1 MSEMHRAIVNGEE
14 FFAPGG
20 EIEDMPEVATT
31 SGWITAL
38 SPVAP
43 DVVEV
48 SIALDEPTEHLPGQ
62 YFQVKFR
69 GFPARCY
76 SPTVPLD
83 RFGDQLT
90 IHLHV
95 LRVQDGRVSSAL
107 GHKIREGHR
116 VKLEGPF
123 GSAYLRPNQGNRLVL
138 VAGGTGF
145 APIWSIADA
154 AKRENFQREI
164 VLVAGAR
171 SIELLYM
178 IPALTRLATCPN
190 VTIVPVT
197 HARQT
202 ASPVIQTGLPTDYVP
217 ELRPDDIV
225 YAAGTPRLVDAIK
238 EMAAVSGAMCHA
250 VPFVPNSE
258 GLESVLS
265 QATNWF
271 IGETQAPSL
280 STPAAMPQ
288 RSRTDFGDEGPQ
300 TRWLRPPPAAAAMP
314 QRSRADYGD
323 ERPQTRWLTS
333 RPAAA
338 AMPQRSRTDF
348 GDERPQTRWLTAPPA
363 GPVILPRS
371 RTDFR
376 DEQATGE
383 IAHVPA
389 GGPRNAAALA
399 HRCRIR
405 EGAGEM
411 ARVPAGRP
419 PNAAALALRCR
430 TREGVGEMGR
440 VAHAVSGRSCAHGH
454 APRIDAIRRTRQ
466 DVKVACLMAR
476 WTPISV
482 WRVVPPAS

>member
-20 EIEDMPEVATT
+20 EIEDVPEVATM

-95 LRVQDGRVSSAL
+95 LRVRDGRVSSAL

-138 VAGGTGF
+138 VAGGAGF

-171 SIELLYM
+171 SIESLYM
-178 IPALTRLATCPN
+178 IPALARLATCPN

-197 HARQT
+197 YAPQT

-238 EMAAVSGAMCHA
+238 EMAAASGAMCHT

-271 IGETQAPSL
+271 IGETQ
-280 STPAAMPQ
+280 TPAAMPQ
-288 RSRTDFGDEGPQ
+288 RSRTDFGYERPQ
-300 TRWLRPPPAAAAMP
+300 TRWLRPPPAAAATP
-314 QRSRADYGD
+314 QRSRTDFED
-323 ERPQTRWLTS
+323 ERPQTRWL
-333 RPAAA
+333 RPPPAAA

-348 GDERPQTRWLTAPPA
+348 GDERPQTRWLTSPPA
-363 GPVILPRS
+363 GPVILQRS
-371 RTDFR
+371 RTDFG
-376 DEQATGE
+376 DEEATGD
-383 IAHVPA
+383 
-389 GGPRNAAALA
+389 
-399 HRCRIR
+399 RIR
-405 EGAGEM
+405 EAPQAAPAMPQRSRTDSAYERAQ
-411 ARVPAGRP
+411 ARWITSPPAAP
-419 PNAAALALRCR
+419 LTLRRSRTDVGQEKAWERWDASR
-430 TREGVGEMGR
+430 TRSRADRASMGM
-440 VAHAVSGRSCAHGH
+440 
-454 APRIDAIRRTRQ
+454 RR
-466 DVKVACLMAR
+466 A
-476 WTPISV
+476 
-482 WRVVPPAS
+482 